1 MKVCVLYSGGKDSN
15 LALVKAMECFEV
27 KCLVSLKPKSEESE
41 IFHYPN
47 VELVKLQAKALDIPL
62 ILVNC
67 LDDEKESLNALKLGL
82 KRVKK
87 MGVEGVVTGA
97 IRSTYQATR
106 FQKVCKELNLW
117 CFNPLWLREETS
129 ILEEIL
135 KLGFETIIVRVAGL
149 SERFLGAKINR
160 KVLSELKKMR
170 KFVNVAG
177 EGGEYETFV
186 LYAPHFRK
194 RIKIIESEVTKKNEY
209 EATLIIKR
217 AELIR
222 L

>member
-47 VELVKLQAKALDIPL
+47 VELVKLQAEALDIPL
-62 ILVNC
+62 ISVNC
-67 LDDEKESLNALKLGL
+67 LDDEKESLNALKSGL
-82 KRVKK
+82 KRAKK
-87 MGVEGVVTGA
+87 MGIEGVVTGA

-149 SERFLGAKINR
+149 SERFLGVKINR
-160 KVLSELKKMR
+160 EVLNELKKMR
-170 KFVNVAG
+170 NFVNVAG

-186 LYAPHFRK
+186 LYAPNFRK
-194 RIKIIESEVTKKNEY
+194 RIKIIESEVNKKNEY

-217 AELIR
+217 AKLIR
-222 L
+222 V